1 MKSLNKKIFIALLFM
16 LTLILPMSISVVHAF
31 HQHEN
36 NLCLAENESHI
47 HSETSD
53 CDQLHYFSQTIDFG
67 ESKASEISCEKILI
81 QNQFYSEFELIRS
94 FSKADPDRGPPVI
107 TVF

>member
-1 MKSLNKKIFIALLFM
+1 MKSLNKKIFVSLLLM
-16 LTLILPMSISVVHAF
+16 LTLGLPMSISLVHAF

-47 HSETSD
+47 HTDQTD
-53 CDQLHYFSQTIDFG
+53 CDQLHYFSQTIDYG
-67 ESKASEISCEKILI
+67 ETKTSEVSCEISFI
-81 QNQFYSEFELIRS
+81 QNQFYSEFQLIRS
-94 FSKADPDRGPPVI
+94 FSKADPDRGPPFV